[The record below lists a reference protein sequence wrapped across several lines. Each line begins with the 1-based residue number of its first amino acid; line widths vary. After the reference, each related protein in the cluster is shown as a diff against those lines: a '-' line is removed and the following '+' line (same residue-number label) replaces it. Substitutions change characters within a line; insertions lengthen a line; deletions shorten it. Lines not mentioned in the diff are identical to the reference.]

1 MSTVGQSERATQD
14 RVIALFGDEL
24 DYRYLGDWRDR
35 DGNTNIEEHLTA
47 YLTRAGYS
55 RAQIAR
61 AIHALHTEADNPA
74 RDLLHNNQAVYSLLR
89 YGVPVKIEA
98 ARPTETVGLINW
110 AEPLKNDFA
119 ITEEVTLRGNH
130 ERRPDNRL
138 MGAAHGCQGGTL
150 RDDFVARHRDWR
162 RPQRL
167 QPTASSPA
175 RQALPRARRIRP
187 VDVAGNPRAP
197 SPTTSGTV
205 W

>member
-1 MSTVGQSERATQD
+1 
-14 RVIALFGDEL
+14 
-24 DYRYLGDWRDR
+24 
-35 DGNTNIEEHLTA
+35 
-47 YLTRAGYS
+47 
-55 RAQIAR
+55 
-61 AIHALHTEADNPA
+61 
-74 RDLLHNNQAVYSLLR
+74 
-89 YGVPVKIEA
+89 
-98 ARPTETVGLINW
+98 
-110 AEPLKNDFA
+110 
-119 ITEEVTLRGNH
+119 
-130 ERRPDNRL
+130 